1 MAESEFYR
9 LSERT
14 FDSGSSTF
22 ERDWAEEMKLL
33 QEGMDLVNGPMVQ
46 AGLYTIDTEKY
57 LVVIIHH
64 LVVDGVSWR
73 VLLEDIN
80 NLSRQLLAKEVLRLP
95 QKTMSYQSWANKLG
109 EYQTSLKLKKEKPYW
124 QEVKEKA
131 SRYDLHVSKQK
142 ETSTMHTLNMTLD
155 ESMTEKLMKDVHRTY
170 TTEINDILL
179 SALSYSVCDIWGQD
193 RVSVLL
199 EGHGRE
205 ALHVDTEV
213 DRTVGWFTSM
223 YPVVLHQKN
232 NWADQVIQTKETLR
246 EIPNQGIGYGVLY
259 EVPKLSLTFN
269 YMGEVVG
276 QEEWVPY
283 GTGEG
288 ISEN

>member
-1 MAESEFYR
+1 
-9 LSERT
+9 
-14 FDSGSSTF
+14 
-22 ERDWAEEMKLL
+22 
-33 QEGMDLVNGPMVQ
+33 
-46 AGLYTIDTEKY
+46 
-57 LVVIIHH
+57 
-64 LVVDGVSWR
+64 
-73 VLLEDIN
+73 
-80 NLSRQLLAKEVLRLP
+80 
-95 QKTMSYQSWANKLG
+95 
-109 EYQTSLKLKKEKPYW
+109 
-124 QEVKEKA
+124 
-131 SRYDLHVSKQK
+131 
-142 ETSTMHTLNMTLD
+142 
-155 ESMTEKLMKDVHRTY
+155 MTEKLMKDVHRTY

-288 ISEN
+288 ISENNRMPGKLQVNGIVTNGCLTMSFSYDDQWVTEAEAE